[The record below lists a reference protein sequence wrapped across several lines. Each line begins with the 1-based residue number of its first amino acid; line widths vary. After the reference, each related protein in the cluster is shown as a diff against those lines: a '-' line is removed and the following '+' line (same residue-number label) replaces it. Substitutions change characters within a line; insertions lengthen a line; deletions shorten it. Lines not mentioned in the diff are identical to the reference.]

1 MRVGTT
7 SKKCI
12 GIAGFLALAA
22 CQPENEDR
30 PGQNTAGTLGGI
42 SSMTGDTDG
51 SGGGGDTEGDTDG
64 FGGGSDESGETGV
77 GDDGPKFDLG
87 DGDSDTSEPPP
98 SGDEECAAVSED
110 AEFVKAPADIIFV
123 VDNSGSMSF
132 EAGQIQQRLNDFSAQ
147 IIASGVDVHVILVS
161 SYPGQGHGICIDP
174 PLGAGGCPNADSN
187 PPLFNHV
194 NQVVG
199 SHNSWDQLL
208 ATHGQWAGGIRPD
221 SSKHVVIVSDD
232 DTNMSQAQFD
242 AAFKALDPTY
252 ADYIHHSVVCHS
264 NCASAADIGT
274 PYINLS
280 AQTGGVAAD
289 LCDQDFQAVFD
300 VLSTEVISG
309 TQLACEFDIPE
320 PPNGEAFDADKV
332 NVDLDDGFGNV
343 TSIPRVDGPAFC
355 AGVVDG
361 WYYDNPAAPVQ
372 IIMCPQTCE
381 KAQLAMNGSVSIAF
395 GCETV
400 VPG

>member
-1 MRVGTT
+1 MRCLTSGDEVRLRTT
-7 SKKCI
+7 WRKLISFI
-12 GIAGFLALAA
+12 GFLALAA
-22 CQPENEDR
+22 CDAGSDER
-30 PGQNTAGTLGGI
+30 PGQNTAATLGGI
-42 SSMTGDTDG
+42 GSMTGDTDG
-51 SGGGGDTEGDTDG
+51 GAAGDDTDGDTDG
-64 FGGGSDESGETGV
+64 LGGSDESGDTGI

-98 SGDEECAAVSED
+98 SGDEECAAVGED

-147 IIASGVDVHVILVS
+147 IIASGIDVHVVLVS

-174 PLGAGGCPNADSN
+174 PLGAGGCPNSDSN

-194 NQVVG
+194 NQGVG

-208 ATHGQWAGGIRPD
+208 ATHGQWGGGLRPD

-232 DTNMSQAQFD
+232 DTNMSEGQFD

-264 NCASAADIGT
+264 NCASAADVGT

-289 LCDQDFQAVFD
+289 RGRPVRPGLPGRVRRTVHRGHQRYAARMR
-300 VLSTEVISG
+300 IRH
-309 TQLACEFDIPE
+309 
-320 PPNGEAFDADKV
+320 
-332 NVDLDDGFGNV
+332 
-343 TSIPRVDGPAFC
+343 PR
-355 AGVVDG
+355 
-361 WYYDNPAAPVQ
+361 
-372 IIMCPQTCE
+372 T
-381 KAQLAMNGSVSIAF
+381 AQW
-395 GCETV
+395 
-400 VPG
+400 